1 MTVVGNRYLDVEICR
16 VNVRIVGGNHCH
28 GAVIC
33 QLAQESVGQM
43 VYLFWA

>member
-1 MTVVGNRYLDVEICR
+1 MTVVGNRYLDVEIYR
-16 VNVRIVGGNHCH
+16 VNEKIIGGNHYH

-33 QLAQESVGQM
+33 RLAQESAEQM